1 MTTSA
6 IERPAGSG
14 RESVVTA
21 ESRFR
26 PVPLEAHANNRAVTP
41 AHGTADGAF
50 NVWRNSF
57 PAEHL
62 PEPGSAITV
71 DEVPFRFPEPTP
83 AGDNLRC
90 AGQYLRLPAGRYD
103 WIHLLAAGERRVEA
117 EAALHFADGEVD
129 FEAVRVSD
137 FWAAPARFGER
148 EAFRTPVMHYP
159 QHVQPGVPACLWA
172 QRVPVTR
179 RAVLHGIRLPRHIAL
194 HVFALTLESVTRSVA
209 PSTAP
214 EPALG
219 AEAAR

>member
-1 MTTSA
+1 M
-6 IERPAGSG
+6 
-14 RESVVTA
+14 VTA
-21 ESRFR
+21 GSRFR
-26 PVPLEAHANNRAVTP
+26 PVPLETHANNRAVTP
-41 AHGTADGAF
+41 AHGTAKGAF

-62 PEPGSAITV
+62 PGPGSAITV
-71 DEVPFRFPEPTP
+71 DEVPFRLPAAGP
-83 AGDNLRC
+83 AGDNVRC

-103 WIHLLAAGERRVEA
+103 WIHLLAAGERRVET

-194 HVFALTLESVTRSVA
+194 HVFALTLESAV
-209 PSTAP
+209 PSGAV
-214 EPALG
+214 EPAS